1 MIKQITTLETF
12 AVRHPELRAGKAIET
27 CYLEGD
33 NLESTKHFGYFINEK
48 LVGVATLFNEN
59 SELFRDNE
67 AYRLR
72 GMAVLK
78 EYQKEGFGKMLID
91 YCEKISLEN
100 KGNLIWF
107 NARIAAVGFYEKL
120 GYKIIG
126 DSFEIGDIGQHY
138 VMFKKLID

>member
-1 MIKQITTLETF
+1 MLF
-12 AVRHPELRAGKAIET
+12 G
-27 CYLEGD
+27 GD
-33 NLESTKHFGYFINEK
+33 NLESTLHFGYFKNEK
-48 LVGVATLFNEN
+48 IVGVATLFKEN
-59 SELFRDNE
+59 SKLFLDNE

-78 EYQKEGFGKMLID
+78 GYQKEGFGKMLID
-91 YCEKISLEN
+91 YCEKISLKN

-126 DSFEIGDIGQHY
+126 DSFEISDIGQHY
-138 VMFKKLID
+138 IMFKKLID